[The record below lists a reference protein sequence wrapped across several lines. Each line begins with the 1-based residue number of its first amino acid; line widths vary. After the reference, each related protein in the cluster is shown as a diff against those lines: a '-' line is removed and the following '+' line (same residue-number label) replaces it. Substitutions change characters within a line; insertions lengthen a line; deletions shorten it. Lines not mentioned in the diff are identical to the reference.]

1 MLPDELP
8 GPVSDQPAAPLWQY
22 RALGRRY
29 GRQEVLSDVSFSLR
43 QGEVLGLFGPNGSG
57 KSTLLD
63 ILALAI
69 RPSTGSILFH
79 GEDVLSRVGQVR
91 PLIGY
96 VPQDIAL
103 FEELTVMDN
112 LLCWSRLPARQT
124 RARVAEIA
132 GALCLGDISGQKVAT
147 LSGGMKRRVNL
158 GVALLGSPSLL
169 VLDEPFAGVDLDHR
183 GIMQTLL
190 RQLTGLG
197 VSQVISSHS
206 LEDILPLADKIM
218 VLREGHV
225 LFYDDLAVFRQRTAA
240 ADGQPHLAFRAIL
253 DSAAATRPGQ
263 PPAGVERP

>member
-1 MLPDELP
+1 MADAMQVPDP
-8 GPVSDQPAAPLWQY
+8 GQPTVPLWQFS
-22 RALGRRY
+22 AISRRY
-29 GRQEVLSDVSFSLR
+29 GRKDVLRDVTFSLD

-63 ILALAI
+63 ILALAVRPTSGSILLRGEEVLTRASQI
-69 RPSTGSILFH
+69 RPS
-79 GEDVLSRVGQVR
+79 
-91 PLIGY
+91 IGY

-112 LLCWSRLPARQT
+112 LLCWSRLPAGQT
-124 RARVAEIA
+124 RARVREIA
-132 GALCLGDISGQKVAT
+132 GALCLGDIAGQKVAT

-183 GIMQTLL
+183 DIMQTLL

-206 LEDILPLADKIM
+206 LEDILPLASKIM
-218 VLREGHV
+218 VLREGQV
-225 LFYDDLAVFRQRTAA
+225 LFFDDIAVFRERTAA
-240 ADGQPHLAFRAIL
+240 ANGQPHLAFRAIL
-253 DSAAATRPGQ
+253 EGSAADR
-263 PPAGVERP
+263 PAGEPPCDS